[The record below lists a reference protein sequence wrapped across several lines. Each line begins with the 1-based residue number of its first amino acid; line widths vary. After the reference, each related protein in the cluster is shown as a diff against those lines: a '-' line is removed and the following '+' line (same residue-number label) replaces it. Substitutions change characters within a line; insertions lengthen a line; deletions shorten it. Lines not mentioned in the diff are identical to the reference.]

1 MLYNVACVYANAHEI
16 EDAVVCLEQAVDV
29 GYAHKEWI
37 QNDHDLDP
45 LRQHPRFQALLERL
59 E

>member
-1 MLYNVACVYANAHEI
+1 MYNVACVYANAHEI
-16 EDAVVCLEQAVDV
+16 EDAIGALEQAVGA

-45 LRQHPRFQALLERL
+45 LRNHPRFLELLQRL
-59 E
+59 A